1 MPSEHRPVL
10 LEETLDAL
18 RCQSGRLYVDATV
31 GAGGHACGI
40 LERSAPDGR
49 LIGADQDPGALA
61 RAQERLAPFAGRFE
75 LLHANFRDLPS
86 LLRARGAVPVDGV
99 LLDLGISSDQL
110 ADPERGFSFQR
121 PGPLDM
127 RMDPRAPRRAADL
140 VNTLDER
147 SLARMIRD
155 LGEEPR
161 AARIARAIV
170 GAREEA
176 PIGTT
181 DRLARIVEEAAP
193 RRRDAAAIHPATRTF
208 QALRMAVNDEL
219 GALDAAL
226 DGFLECLAPGGRLVV
241 IAFHSLEDRMVKRR
255 LQIWAGT
262 CTCPPGL
269 PLCGCGAR
277 ARVRILTRRAVKP
290 GPAELAANPRARSAR
305 LRTGERLR
313 EAA

>member
-31 GAGGHACGI
+31 GAGGHARGI

-49 LIGADQDPGALA
+49 LIGADQDPRALA
-61 RAQERLAPFAGRFE
+61 RAEESLAPFAGRFE
-75 LLHANFRDLPS
+75 LLHANFRDLPG

-127 RMDPRAPRRAADL
+127 RMDPRATRRAADL

-176 PIGTT
+176 PIATT

-219 GALDAAL
+219 GALNAAL

-255 LQIWAGT
+255 LQSWAGT

-290 GPAELAANPRARSAR
+290 GPAELATNPRARSAR